1 MSEYVERVVQIKRVS
16 KVVKGGKR
24 LKLYA
29 CVVAGDGVGKVGV
42 GHAKAA
48 EVAMAIKKAT
58 EIAKKHLVSVAV
70 KDGAIPY
77 EVVGRFCAS
86 RVVLKPASVGT
97 GVVACSA
104 VRAVCDAAGIKN
116 ILTKS
121 LGSTNPTN
129 LARATIAGLASMQLV
144 EAVAEMRSKNINY
157 LIGRRKVEEVK
168 SETGQE
174 SDRPDE
180 PA

>member
-1 MSEYVERVVQIKRVS
+1 M
-16 KVVKGGKR
+16 
-24 LKLYA
+24 KLYA
-29 CVVAGDGVGKVGV
+29 CVVAGNGQGKVGV

-48 EVAMAIKKAT
+48 EVAVAIKRAT
-58 EIAKKHLVSVAV
+58 EIAKKNMTVVAV

-77 EVVGRFCAS
+77 ELVGRFCAS

-97 GVVACSA
+97 GVIACSA

-129 LARATIAGLASMQLV
+129 LVRATIAGLASMQTA
-144 EAVAEMRSKNINY
+144 EEVAELRSKNINY
-157 LIGRRKVEEVK
+157 LVGRRKVEEAK
-168 SETGQE
+168 SETDQE
-174 SDRPDE
+174 PDRPDAE
-180 PA
+180 A

>member
-1 MSEYVERVVQIKRVS
+1 M
-16 KVVKGGKR
+16 
-24 LKLYA
+24 KLYA
-29 CVVAGDGVGKVGV
+29 CVVAGNGHGKVGV

-48 EVAMAIKKAT
+48 EVAVAIRKAT
-58 EIAKKHLVSVAV
+58 EIAKKSMVSVAV

-77 EVVGRFCAS
+77 ELVGRFCAS

-97 GVVACSA
+97 GVIACSV

-129 LARATIAGLASMQLV
+129 LARAAIAGLSSMQTV

-157 LIGRRKVEEVK
+157 LVGRRKVEEVK
-168 SETGQE
+168 SETDQE
-174 SDRPDE
+174 SDRPNAE
-180 PA
+180 A